1 MKKFLIILNVA
12 LVISIITLSVLIYDK
27 YNKSPIEYID
37 SYKNDKFHIITCL
50 NDNNKYEIKTD
61 KNFIINEVK
70 KITNNSAQI
79 ISNSFDE
86 YKFFEAYYY
95 EVLGTSYTCEVDL

>member
-27 YNKSPIEYID
+27 YNKGPIEYID
-37 SYKNDKFHIITCL
+37 SYKNDKIHIITCL

-61 KNFIINEVK
+61 KNYIINEVK
-70 KITNNSAQI
+70 KITDNSAQI
-79 ISNSFDE
+79 ISNPSDE
-86 YKFFEAYYY
+86 YKFFEAYYN